1 MTLKSLV
8 FLIFTCTF
16 ASIQGQSFETILFQ
30 GKREFKLENYNKAY
44 ETFKKASAL
53 NPNDPEA
60 HYFMGECLFKINSP
74 NAVHFPQLS
83 LEFTVWSSEEFEIA
97 SKLPYKKTN
106 DMYKPDPYSGIT
118 CIWGAQALK
127 YLYFNKRDSAKWAL
141 KQGKARGGFG
151 DFFMALNRLNIQK
164 CRKNAFLFLEGDNYI
179 FYCLYLQ
186 IVEKFRTDVKIVSP
200 NLLNTYWYP
209 HLLKNNFNIEF
220 DLSDNEID
228 SCGKIEWKDS
238 IMTINNFSWKIKP
251 DSEYKCLWRQDQ
263 LLLSILKQNQLKD
276 EINLTYHLLNF
287 NNLSFGDS
295 ICEAYF
301 LLRLGTFPVE
311 FNFEDINAFSQYLY
325 LSDLINFKS
334 ELELMEFN
342 KTQFY
347 VLRFIELI
355 IQYDNKE
362 NAEKLMAMY
371 DKHFEYYGRAYT
383 DNNLQKYYNE
393 VKQQFTKE

>member
-83 LEFTVWSSEEFEIA
+83 LEFTIWSSEEFEIA

-118 CIWGAQALK
+118 NVWGAQALK
-127 YLYFNKRDSAKWAL
+127 YLYFNKKDSAKWAL

-200 NLLNTYWYP
+200 NLLNNFWYP
-209 HLLKNNFNIEF
+209 NLLKNNFNIKF
-220 DLSDNEID
+220 DLSNNEID
-228 SCGKIEWKDS
+228 SCGEIEWKDS
-238 IMTINNFSWKIKP
+238 LMTINNFTWKIKP
-251 DSEYKCLWRQDQ
+251 DSLCKCLWRQDR

-276 EINLTYHLLNF
+276 EINFTHRLFELNYL
-287 NNLSFGDS
+287 NLCDT
-295 ICEAYF
+295 IRDAYF

-311 FNFEDINAFSQYLY
+311 LNFDDMKDYSQYLY
-325 LSDLINFKS
+325 LSDLINHKS
-334 ELELMEFN
+334 ELELMEFSRI
-342 KTQFY
+342 QVYFLY
-347 VLRFIELI
+347 FIDLRL
-355 IQYDNKE
+355 QYDSKE
-362 NAEKLMAMY
+362 IAEKLMAVY
-371 DKHFEYYGRAYT
+371 DKHFEDYGHDYQ
-383 DNNLQKYYNE
+383 NKYYKIYYDE
-393 VKQQFTKE
+393 VKQKLNKE